1 MTPGRWLLLPLLALV
16 ACGGSDSTPT
26 TPTRDW
32 IELNS
37 LTPPRGTA
45 VTAGEPLT
53 ISATVTCTIV
63 SRDGGMVGLLIRDQG
78 GRTLPGAGT
87 SPQQVTLPAGTTTV
101 SLTDTVT
108 APPSGGTI
116 TVYVPMW
123 VNGSNLT
130 AAFTTASYTV
140 K

>member
-1 MTPGRWLLLPLLALV
+1 MTSGRWLLLPLLALV

-37 LTPPRGTA
+37 LTPASGTA
-45 VTAGEPLT
+45 VTAGERLT
-53 ISATVTCTIV
+53 INATVTCTIV
-63 SRDGGMVGLLIRDQG
+63 SKDGGMVALLVRDQG
-78 GRTLPGAGT
+78 GRTLPGTGT
-87 SPQQVTLPAGTTTV
+87 QPQQMTLPAGTTTV
-101 SLTDTVT
+101 ALTDTIT
-108 APPSGGTI
+108 TPPSGGTVA
-116 TVYVPMW
+116 VYIPMW

-130 AAFTTASYTV
+130 AAFVTANYTV